1 MVFSLIAMAILEVSP
16 RFTPKQLGDKA
27 QHIGFPA
34 LELLGAVGENSEGAL
49 HEGIAWF
56 LFL

>member
-1 MVFSLIAMAILEVSP
+1 MVFSLIAMAILEVP
-16 RFTPKQLGDKA
+16 WPKQLGDKA